1 MSREIYASLSGARAA
16 MRQLDVVANNL
27 SNASTTGFK
36 ASRTTFRVEGPDGH
50 ALGKSYAITD
60 SVSPYTVDGPLIG
73 TDNPLDLALQGD
85 GYFSIQVGAER
96 LLTRDG
102 HFTLGDDG
110 VLRTGSGYEVL
121 SQSGTGIEIPAGE
134 SISVTESGEIFGE
147 ATGYIDTLSLVRGP
161 ARQAGGNT
169 WSPAGPMVEA
179 APRVVQGALEG
190 SNTNPMQSMVE
201 LIEAS
206 RYFEAYQKAMQASDG
221 MDERLNRSGGA

>member
-1 MSREIYASLSGARAA
+1 MSRDIYVALSGARTA

-27 SNASTTGFK
+27 SNVSTTGFK
-36 ASRTTFRVEGPDGH
+36 AARTSFRVDGPNGH

-60 SVSPYTVDGPLIG
+60 NVTAYAGDGPLIA

-85 GYFSIQVGAER
+85 GYFAVQVGEER

-102 HFTLGDDG
+102 HFTMDEEGF
-110 VLRTGSGYEVL
+110 LRTGAGSQVL
-121 SQSGTGIEIPAGE
+121 GQGGVIEIPPGE
-134 SISVTESGEIFGE
+134 TIEVTEDGRVIAS
-147 ATGYIDTLSLVRGP
+147 ASGYIDTLALARGP
-161 ARQAGGNT
+161 ARPAGGNLWT
-169 WSPAGPMVEA
+169 PAGPMEDATPQVI
-179 APRVVQGALEG
+179 QGALEG
-190 SNTNPMQSMVE
+190 SNTNPMQAMVE

>member
-1 MSREIYASLSGARAA
+1 

-50 ALGKSYAITD
+50 ELGKSYAITD
-60 SVSPYTVDGPLIG
+60 SVSPYTIDGPLIG

-85 GYFSIQVGAER
+85 GYFTIQTGAER

-102 HFTLGDDG
+102 HFTLGEDG
-110 VLRTGSGYEVL
+110 VLRTANGDEVL
-121 SQSGTGIEIPAGE
+121 GQSGSAIEIPPGE
-134 SISVTESGEIFGE
+134 TLSVSETGEVFGDKS
-147 ATGYIDTLSLVRGP
+147 GYIDTLSLVRGP
-161 ARQAGGNT
+161 ARPTGGNT
-169 WSPAGPMVEA
+169 WTPAGPMEEA

-190 SNTNPMQSMVE
+190 SNTNPMQAMVE

-206 RYFEAYQKAMQASDG
+206 RYFEAYQKAMQASDH

>member
-1 MSREIYASLSGARAA
+1 

-50 ALGKSYAITD
+50 ELGKSYAITD

-85 GYFSIQVGAER
+85 GYFTIEAGAET

-102 HFTLGDDG
+102 HFTMGDDG
-110 VLRTGSGYEVL
+110 VLRTANGYAVL
-121 SQSGTGIEIPAGE
+121 GQSGAAIELPAGE
-134 SISVTESGEIFGE
+134 RISFTETGEVFGDQ
-147 ATGYIDTLSLVRGP
+147 TGYLDTLSLIRGP
-161 ARQAGGNT
+161 ARPAGGNT
-169 WSPAGPMVEA
+169 WAPAGPMEEA

-190 SNTNPMQSMVE
+190 SNTDPMQAMVE

-206 RYFEAYQKAMQASDG
+206 RYFEAYQKAMQASDH